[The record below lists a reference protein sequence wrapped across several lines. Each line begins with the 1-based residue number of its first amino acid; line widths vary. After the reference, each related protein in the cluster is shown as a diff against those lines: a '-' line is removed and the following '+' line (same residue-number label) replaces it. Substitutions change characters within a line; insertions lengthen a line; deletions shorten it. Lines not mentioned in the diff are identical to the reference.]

1 VARTCVTAI
10 GVGLVLIA
18 LTACGAT
25 GQAAT
30 TPSGLQD
37 FGAVLTN
44 FEAANP
50 KVPLPGT
57 VNNRVDE
64 YNLLTAPQ
72 SSAAAT
78 ALATANLPAD
88 AVLESEKQL
97 RSCLRLFFHSPILA
111 RTVPGLKDVMVQLSN
126 AGGGR
131 FNPEAID
138 EILFLPATQASPSC

>member
-1 VARTCVTAI
+1 VTAI

-18 LTACGAT
+18 LTACGSS
-25 GQAAT
+25 GQQTAT

-37 FGAVLTN
+37 FGAVLTR

-64 YNLLTAPQ
+64 YNLLTSPQ

-78 ALATANLPAD
+78 SLAVANLPAD
-88 AVLESEKQL
+88 AVLEGEKQL
-97 RSCLRLFFHSPILA
+97 HSCLRLFFHSPILA
-111 RTVPGLKDVMVQLSN
+111 RTVPGLKNVMVQLSN
-126 AGGGR
+126 TGSGP
-131 FNPEAID
+131 FNPEAVD
-138 EILFLPATQASPSC
+138 EILFLPAAQASPSC